1 MKTFDDAV
9 IKLNKEAPSL
19 HFNMTNLLM
28 NKSELVSRQK
38 NINQFSQICEEQ
50 LAAVNKLVI
59 LTQAM
64 LEKGA
69 AAKPAAKE
77 LLRRLNQ
84 LYPYLIT
91 YTQIIRQQLT
101 AIDEGSQTEF
111 RNSISREKNLVAN
124 SQSFDNTLLLLQG
137 ICKLYSLIAKAH
149 YEFSPSKIPKE
160 AGVPE
165 LLKMLEKC
173 QFRNS

>member
-1 MKTFDDAV
+1 MKTFDDVV

-19 HFNMTNLLM
+19 HFTITNLLM
-28 NKSELVSRQK
+28 NKSELISKQK
-38 NINQFSQICEEQ
+38 NISQFYQICEEQ
-50 LAAVNKLVI
+50 LAAINRLVI
-59 LTQAM
+59 VTQAM

-91 YTQIIRQQLT
+91 YTQVIRQQLT
-101 AIDEGSQTEF
+101 AIDEGSQTQF
-111 RNSISREKNLVAN
+111 KKSIDKEKNLITN
-124 SQSFDNTLLLLQG
+124 SQSLDNTLLLLQG
-137 ICKLYSLIAKAH
+137 ICKLYPLIAKAH
-149 YEFSPSKIPKE
+149 YEFSPLKIPKE